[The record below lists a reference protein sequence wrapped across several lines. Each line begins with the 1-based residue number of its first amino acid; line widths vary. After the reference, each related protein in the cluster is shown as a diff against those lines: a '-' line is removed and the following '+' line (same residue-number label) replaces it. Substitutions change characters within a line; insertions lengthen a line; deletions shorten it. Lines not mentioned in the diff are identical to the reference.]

1 MTAAAAPTPD
11 EVAGWLR
18 AAADGDR
25 AAWAQIVHR
34 YANLVWS
41 IAGSFRLDAAD
52 VADVSQMTW
61 LRLVEHLG
69 RIRRPERLGAW
80 LAATARRESI
90 NVLRRRESPAAEH
103 TFVNLLDDGPPP
115 GQEIV
120 LADRDRELWTAFA
133 RISDRCQALL
143 RLLVVDPPSGGYAE
157 AADRL
162 DMPVGSLG
170 PTRARCLTAL
180 RAALSETAATP

>member
-1 MTAAAAPTPD
+1 MTAAATPTPD

-25 AAWAQIVHR
+25 AAWGQIVQR

-41 IAGSFRLDAAD
+41 IARGFRLDAAD
-52 VADVSQMTW
+52 AADVSQMTW
-61 LRLVEHLG
+61 LRLVEHLS

-90 NVLRRRESPAAEH
+90 NLLRRRESPAVDE
-103 TFVNLLDDGPPP
+103 TFVNLADEGPAP
-115 GQEIV
+115 GHEIL
-120 LADRDRELWTAFA
+120 LADRDRELWTAFEQ
-133 RISDRCQALL
+133 ISARCQALL

-157 AADRL
+157 AADQL
-162 DMPVGSLG
+162 NMAVGSLG
-170 PTRARCLTAL
+170 PTRARCLAAL
-180 RAALSETAATP
+180 RGALTETAAPS